1 MAVVGGG
8 GEGGVYVGEVGVE
21 RGGGEVAGVRPSF
34 GPMANGSAP
43 PVSGGSPAR
52 VGPLRWRLS
61 K

>member
-34 GPMANGSAP
+34 GPMANG
-43 PVSGGSPAR
+43 PVAVATPFR
-52 VGPLRWRLS
+52 VGPLTWVCSRS
-61 K
+61 C